1 MVIRK
6 FKLYCLVI
14 RFSHFSIENITI
26 IEIRQT
32 ARSREI
38 FAQGALAAAKV
49 MARVDAPGLYDMSML
64 VT

>member
-32 ARSREI
+32 TTNIPQVSARSGSSGKERP
-38 FAQGALAAAKV
+38 
-49 MARVDAPGLYDMSML
+49 R
-64 VT
+64 